1 MGEDMANEVKSV
13 VITGA
18 ASGMGRAAATRLA
31 KAGWRVLAVDLNG
44 EQLGWTEGVPGI
56 SSLVADVSSE
66 ADNARIAAEAERL
79 YGGLD
84 AAIFNAGIVGGGSI
98 DDMTTELLRR
108 VIDVNLIGP
117 IFGIRAVLPLLR
129 RREQAAIVVTAST
142 MGLGGDSQNWAY
154 GAAKH
159 GLVGLVKSLSREI
172 GWEGI
177 RINAL
182 CPGLTKTGMTGM
194 IEDVAPEHYH
204 QLSRQVPLQRWA
216 DPDEMASVMEFLIS
230 PAASYVNGH
239 ALAADG
245 GAIAGTG
252 LLLPA
257 SEGQSASF
265 HGTGE

>member
-1 MGEDMANEVKSV
+1 MAETGKSV

-18 ASGMGRAAATRLA
+18 ASGMGRAAAARLK
-31 KAGWRVLAVDLNG
+31 KAGWQVLAVDLNAD
-44 EQLGWTEGVPGI
+44 QLQWAESEAI
-56 SSLVADVSSE
+56 ASLVADVSSE
-66 ADNARIAAEAERL
+66 GDNARIAAEADKL
-79 YGGLD
+79 FGGLD

-117 IFGIRAVLPLLR
+117 ILGIRACLPLLR
-129 RREQAAIVVTAST
+129 KRDKPAIVVTAST
-142 MGLGGDSQNWAY
+142 MGLGGDSENWAY

-159 GLVGLVKSLSREI
+159 GLVGLVRSLSREI
-172 GWEGI
+172 AWEGI

-182 CPGLTKTGMTGM
+182 CPGLTKTGM
-194 IEDVAPEHYH
+194 IEDVAPAQYEH
-204 QLSRQVPLQRWA
+204 LAAQVPLQRWA

-257 SEGQSASF
+257 SGKQRAVF
-265 HGTGE
+265 HGTSPE

>member
-1 MGEDMANEVKSV
+1 MAETGKSV

-18 ASGMGRAAATRLA
+18 ASGMGRAAATRLK
-31 KAGWRVLAVDLNG
+31 KAGWQVLAVDLNAD
-44 EQLGWTEGVPGI
+44 QLQWTESEAI
-56 SSLVADVSSE
+56 ASQVADVSSE
-66 ADNARIAAEAERL
+66 ADNARVAAEADKL
-79 YGGLD
+79 FGGLD

-98 DDMTTELLRR
+98 DDMTTELLRK

-117 IFGIRAVLPLLR
+117 ILGIRACLPLLR
-129 RREQAAIVVTAST
+129 KRDKPAIVVTAST
-142 MGLGGDSQNWAY
+142 MGLGGDSENWAY

-159 GLVGLVKSLSREI
+159 GLVGLVRSLSREI
-172 GWEGI
+172 AWEGI

-194 IEDVAPEHYH
+194 IEDVAPAQYEH
-204 QLSRQVPLQRWA
+204 LAAQVPLQRWA

-257 SEGQSASF
+257 SGKQRAVF
-265 HGTGE
+265 HGTTPE

>member
-1 MGEDMANEVKSV
+1 MAETGKSV

-18 ASGMGRAAATRLA
+18 ASGMGRAAAARLK
-31 KAGWRVLAVDLNG
+31 KAGWQVLAVDLNAD
-44 EQLGWTEGVPGI
+44 QLQWAESEAI
-56 SSLVADVSSE
+56 ASLVADVSSE
-66 ADNARIAAEAERL
+66 GDNARIAAEADKL
-79 YGGLD
+79 FGGLD

-117 IFGIRAVLPLLR
+117 ILGIRACLPLLR
-129 RREQAAIVVTAST
+129 KRDKPAIVVTAST
-142 MGLGGDSQNWAY
+142 MGLGGDSENWAY

-159 GLVGLVKSLSREI
+159 GLVGLVRSLSREI
-172 GWEGI
+172 AWEGI

-194 IEDVAPEHYH
+194 IEDVAPAQYEH
-204 QLSRQVPLQRWA
+204 LAAQVPLQRWA

-257 SEGQSASF
+257 SGKQRAVF
-265 HGTGE
+265 HGTSPE